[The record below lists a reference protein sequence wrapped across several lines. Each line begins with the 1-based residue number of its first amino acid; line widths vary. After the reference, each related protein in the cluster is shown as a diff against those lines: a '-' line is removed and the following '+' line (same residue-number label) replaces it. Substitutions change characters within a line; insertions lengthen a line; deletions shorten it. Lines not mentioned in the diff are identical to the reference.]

1 MSAEPEPVTE
11 AIDAVG
17 HIVRTPGVMS
27 GRPRIKG
34 TRIRVSDIAAY
45 YLIDGQTVEDIL
57 DGFPFITAADVHA
70 ALAYYFDHAD
80 EMAAD
85 RTDDVEF
92 AERFARENP
101 DIVSFLGE

>member
-11 AIDAVG
+11 AIDPVG

-34 TRIRVSDIAAY
+34 TRIRVSDIAMFH
-45 YLIDGQTVEDIL
+45 LIHGQTVDEIL

-70 ALAYYFDHAD
+70 ALAYYFDHAN
-80 EMAAD
+80 EIAAD
-85 RTDDVEF
+85 RADDEEF
-92 AERFARENP
+92 VERFARENP
-101 DIVSFLGE
+101 DIVSFRDV